1 LETQTPS
8 EEQGAVEEQAHQAEP
23 EPEPKQPKKTDWYRD
38 MIEKEVKAD
47 RITGWTLVGEIVAFF
62 VLSLIL
68 AFFVVHELND
78 TGFYTDEFG
87 TLEKF
92 LLFGA
97 GGFAVAL
104 VVLRIIVR
112 RKNIIRPLD
121 VASLLFFVVAHA
133 VLLAVFPF
141 DFSYVGDALP
151 GYLSWS
157 VDWMSDT
164 IGKILLAL
172 GVFGGTLGAVF
183 TFATYVG
190 VKRRLKEMENET
202 HSELQSELC

>member
-1 LETQTPS
+1 METQIPS
-8 EEQGAVEEQAHQAEP
+8 EEQGAVEEPARPVEP
-23 EPEPKQPKKTDWYRD
+23 EPETERPKKTDWYRD
-38 MIEKEVKAD
+38 MIEKELKAD
-47 RITGWTLVGEIVAFF
+47 RIRGGSLVGEIVAFF
-62 VLSLIL
+62 VLSSVL
-68 AFFVVHELND
+68 AFFVVHELRD
-78 TGFYTDEFG
+78 TGFYTDAFG
-87 TLEKF
+87 AFEKF

-112 RKNIIRPLD
+112 RKNVIRPLD
-121 VASLLFFVVAHA
+121 MASLLFFVVAHA

-151 GYLSWS
+151 SYLSWS

-164 IGKILLAL
+164 IGKMLLAL
-172 GVFGGTLGAVF
+172 GVFGGTVGAVF

-190 VKRRLKEMENET
+190 VKKRLKEIET
-202 HSELQSELC
+202 EARSGSQSELP

>member
-1 LETQTPS
+1 MESQTSS
-8 EEQGAVEEQAHQAEP
+8 EEQGAVEEPASQAEP
-23 EPEPKQPKKTDWYRD
+23 EPEQPKKTDWYRD

-47 RITGWTLVGEIVAFF
+47 RITGGSLVGEIVAFF
-62 VLSLIL
+62 VLSSVL

-78 TGFYTDEFG
+78 TGFYTDAFG
-87 TLEKF
+87 ALEKF

-112 RKNIIRPLD
+112 RKNVIRPLD
-121 VASLLFFVVAHA
+121 IASLLFFVVAHA
-133 VLLAVFPF
+133 VLLSIFPF

-151 GYLSWS
+151 SYLSWS

-164 IGKILLAL
+164 IGKALLAL
-172 GVFGGTLGAVF
+172 GVFGGTIGAVF
-183 TFATYVG
+183 TFITYVG
-190 VKRRLKEMENET
+190 VKKRLKEMEDEAR
-202 HSELQSELC
+202 SELQSATP